1 MNKAQAVSDFPFP
14 TCSLPSGPCSHRG
27 SECCGFPAAKGI
39 FKICSGRKNPHG
51 STRTSGSSSGESPAS
66 APYPPGPA
74 LGSRVMELVKFCIC
88 LIAPRALREFP
99 DSPFPF
105 STSAGIFLSP
115 LKGWQMALW
124 KGTDVMLSCHFGLF
138 CPQNGSLGLALP
150 WGSAGR
156 LKNEKN

>member
-1 MNKAQAVSDFPFP
+1 M
-14 TCSLPSGPCSHRG
+14 
-27 SECCGFPAAKGI
+27 AA
-39 FKICSGRKNPHG
+39 
-51 STRTSGSSSGESPAS
+51 
-66 APYPPGPA
+66 PGPLA
-74 LGSRVMELVKFCIC
+74 PAQGRVLQVLLISLAQLWGRVMELVKFCIC

-124 KGTDVMLSCHFGLF
+124 KGTAVMLSCHFGLF

-150 WGSAGR
+150 RGSAGR